1 MTSDQL
7 RKRLSLAIAPVA
19 FGIFSACGGG
29 GGGGIGIA
37 DGGIRGTGSSVGPV
51 SGFGSVFVNGVKF
64 ETDGEVI
71 SNDGIEREDQLEEGM
86 ILRIDGEWRDDGSGD
101 ADTVEYDDTFRG
113 PVSGVQQILDTD
125 GAVDAVTFTIY
136 GQPLVVDKQTVTKR
150 TTLTT
155 LTNGDFVR
163 VSGWRQPDGVYRAS
177 FLGLVDGTE
186 NDLEI
191 EGRIDP
197 GSLDTRLQQFSIN
210 GQLVSY
216 GSALF
221 TDDLSETDLADL
233 LLVEVEGSISG
244 TDFIAEQV
252 NEGEIRR
259 YRRGSGDEIE
269 FAGPIN
275 SAYSASS
282 RTFRIN
288 GLIVQVDND
297 TEFDDGLTESD
308 LVPGL
313 LIQVEGTF
321 RSDGTVLAEEIEARE
336 GNASVEGVIDVNTLD
351 PANETF
357 RVGGVLVKVTPLTI
371 ISDDDSNQRLK
382 LADLNGSYEL
392 EVDGIERTSAS
403 NVVFL
408 EAFRIERDDDDSE
421 AGEEL
426 EFELLGE
433 LTGVSG
439 TVFSILGIEIE
450 TSGAEFDDT
459 SRDALEDALN
469 AGQRPLLEIEYSGSA
484 SSDYIAEEIEL
495 AEED

>member
-7 RKRLSLAIAPVA
+7 RKRLSQAIAPVA

-86 ILRIDGEWRDDGSGD
+86 ILRIDGDWRDDGSGD

-113 PVSGVQQILDTD
+113 PVSDVQQILDAD

-150 TTLTT
+150 TTLAT

-163 VSGWRQPDGVYRAS
+163 VSGWRQPDRVYRAS
-177 FLGLVDGTE
+177 FLGLFDGTE
-186 NDLEI
+186 NDVEI
-191 EGRIDP
+191 EGLIDAD
-197 GSLDTRLQQFSIN
+197 SLDTRLQQFSIN

-216 GSALF
+216 DSALF
-221 TDDLSETDLADL
+221 TDDLGESDLAEG

-244 TDFIAEQV
+244 SDFIAENV
-252 NEGEIRR
+252 NKGEVRR
-259 YRRGSGDEIE
+259 YRRGTGDDIE
-269 FAGPIN
+269 FAGPVN
-275 SAYSASS
+275 SAYSASA
-282 RTFRIN
+282 RTFEIN

-336 GNASVEGVIDVNTLD
+336 GNASVEGVVDVNTLD

-371 ISDDDSNQRLK
+371 ISDDDSDQRLK

-403 NVVFL
+403 GVVFL
-408 EAFRIERDDDDSE
+408 EAFQIERDDDDSE

-426 EFELLGE
+426 EFELTGE
-433 LTGVSG
+433 LTEVSG

-495 AEED
+495 AED

>member
-1 MTSDQL
+1 M
-7 RKRLSLAIAPVA
+7 A

-29 GGGGIGIA
+29 GGGVIGIA

-86 ILRIDGEWRDDGSGD
+86 ILRIDGDWRDDGSGD

-113 PVSGVQQILDTD
+113 PVSDVQQILDAD

-150 TTLTT
+150 TTLAT

-177 FLGLVDGTE
+177 FLGLFDGTE
-186 NDLEI
+186 NDVEI

-197 GSLDTRLQQFSIN
+197 GSLDTSLQQFSIN
-210 GQLVSY
+210 GQLISY
-216 GSALF
+216 GSA
-221 TDDLSETDLADL
+221 DDPSETDLADL
-233 LLVEVEGSISG
+233 PLVEVEGSISG
-244 TDFIAEQV
+244 SDFIAENV
-252 NEGEIRR
+252 NKGEVRR
-259 YRRGSGDEIE
+259 YRRGTGDDIE
-269 FAGPIN
+269 FAGPVN
-275 SAYSASS
+275 SAYSASA
-282 RTFRIN
+282 RTFEIN
-288 GLIVQVDND
+288 GLTVQVDND

-308 LVPGL
+308 LLPGL

-321 RSDGTVLAEEIEARE
+321 RNDGTVLAEEIDARE
-336 GNASVEGVIDVNTLD
+336 GSASVEGVVDVNTLD

-357 RVGGVLVKVTPLTI
+357 RVGGVLVKVTPATI
-371 ISDDDSNQRLK
+371 ISDDDSDQRLK

-403 NVVFL
+403 GVVFL
-408 EAFRIERDDDDSE
+408 EAFRIERDDDSE
-421 AGEEL
+421 AGEVL
-426 EFELLGE
+426 EFELIGE
-433 LTGVSG
+433 LTEVSG
-439 TVFSILGIEIE
+439 TVFSVLGIAIE

-495 AEED
+495 AED

>member
-1 MTSDQL
+1 M
-7 RKRLSLAIAPVA
+7 
-19 FGIFSACGGG
+19 
-29 GGGGIGIA
+29 
-37 DGGIRGTGSSVGPV
+37 
-51 SGFGSVFVNGVKF
+51 
-64 ETDGEVI
+64 
-71 SNDGIEREDQLEEGM
+71 
-86 ILRIDGEWRDDGSGD
+86 
-101 ADTVEYDDTFRG
+101 
-113 PVSGVQQILDTD
+113 
-125 GAVDAVTFTIY
+125 
-136 GQPLVVDKQTVTKR
+136 
-150 TTLTT
+150 
-155 LTNGDFVR
+155 
-163 VSGWRQPDGVYRAS
+163 
-177 FLGLVDGTE
+177 
-186 NDLEI
+186 
-191 EGRIDP
+191 
-197 GSLDTRLQQFSIN
+197 
-210 GQLVSY
+210 
-216 GSALF
+216 F

-269 FAGPIN
+269 FAGPVN

-297 TEFDDGLTESD
+297 TEFDDDLTESD

-336 GNASVEGVIDVNTLD
+336 GNASVEGVVDVNTLD

-371 ISDDDSNQRLK
+371 ISDDDSDQRLK

-403 NVVFL
+403 GVVFL

-426 EFELLGE
+426 EFELTGE
-433 LTGVSG
+433 LTEVSG

-495 AEED
+495 AED